1 MSDIITGFKY
11 AFSGFGLLTKPGIR
25 LFVLVPLLINIALFT
40 TAIFFGAN
48 MLSDFINSTLT
59 GWWEWLQWLLWPFFI
74 IIALT
79 VVFFCFSII
88 ANLIAAPFNGFLAE
102 HVEIQLTGSA
112 VENNSSGPGRIFQEI
127 KNALVSELRKF
138 IYFVIRALPLI
149 ILFFIPMVNLAA
161 PFLWFIFGAWMLALE
176 YMDFP
181 MGNHGILFDELRN
194 RLKARRSLAY
204 GFGLG
209 VMLLTLV
216 PVINFLALPVAVC
229 GATRLWVEKLQP
241 AQTP

>member
-1 MSDIITGFKY
+1 MTDIITGFKY

-59 GWWEWLQWLLWPFFI
+59 GWWEWLQWLLWPVFI

-102 HVEIQLTGSA
+102 HVEIQLIGSA
-112 VENNSSGPGRIFQEI
+112 VENNSTGPGRIFQEI

-194 RLKARRSLAY
+194 RLKARRSLVY

-209 VMLLTLV
+209 IMLLTLI
-216 PVINFLALPVAVC
+216 PVINFLALPAAVC